1 MFIKNWMRKKVLTIS
16 SEMNANSAMRLLEEN
31 KLPFIPVVDNGV
43 LRGILTRRDIRGAAS
58 AVTATQNVQE
68 MNFFN
73 KQVKVRDLMVRK
85 PLTVSMN
92 DTIETALEIGS
103 EMGRSFFPVIDGD
116 AVVGTVCDRD
126 FKNAL
131 YQILGVGEGLCG
143 ITLEEENLSAEK
155 LIDIVSLAGRTGALV
170 RSLFTLKDPANGKKR
185 LLLRFETEDIQPMVE
200 ALKEKGFCIMEINK
214 AQQHQPPTTGAS
226 T

>member
-58 AVTATQNVQE
+58 AVTATQNVHE

-103 EMGRSFFPVIDGD
+103 EMGGQP
-116 AVVGTVCDRD
+116 
-126 FKNAL
+126 
-131 YQILGVGEGLCG
+131 
-143 ITLEEENLSAEK
+143 
-155 LIDIVSLAGRTGALV
+155 LIYFVTISLFSYFICSESLAS
-170 RSLFTLKDPANGKKR
+170 SLQ
-185 LLLRFETEDIQPMVE
+185 TERGICPC
-200 ALKEKGFCIMEINK
+200 AG
-214 AQQHQPPTTGAS
+214 
-226 T
+226 

>member
-1 MFIKNWMRKKVLTIS
+1 MFIKNWMRKDVLTIS
-16 SEMNANSAMRLLEEN
+16 SDMNASIAMKLLEEN

-58 AVTATQNVQE
+58 AVTATQDVHE

-73 KQVKVRDLMVRK
+73 KRVKVKDLMVRK

-92 DTIETALEIGS
+92 DTIETALDIGS

-116 AVVGTVCDRD
+116 TVVGTVCDRD

-143 ITLEEENLSAEK
+143 ITLEEDSLTAET
-155 LIDIVSLAGRTGALV
+155 LADIVNLAGRTGALV
-170 RSLFTLKDPANGKKR
+170 RSLFTLKDPSNGKRR
-185 LLLRFETEDIQPMVE
+185 LLLRFETQDINPMVE
-200 ALKEKGFCIMEINK
+200 ALREKGFHIMEINS
-214 AQQHQPPTTGAS
+214 AQ
-226 T
+226 